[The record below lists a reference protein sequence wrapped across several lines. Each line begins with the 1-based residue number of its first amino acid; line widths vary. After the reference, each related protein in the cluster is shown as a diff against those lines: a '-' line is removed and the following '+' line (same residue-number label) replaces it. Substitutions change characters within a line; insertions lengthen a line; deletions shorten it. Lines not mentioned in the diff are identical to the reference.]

1 MSHASVSHNV
11 AMRILSVIVLL
22 LVSLFAAADPN
33 QCAPKQSA
41 PWNVTFEFSGTV
53 RAGQSFECDLTS
65 GISFHLEAHK
75 GGWNIAVRFNKHPQN
90 FAHDNPDSDEDA
102 LQIPGTQPWPANGP
116 ALERRFS
123 VLLGGPAAKFSEHPP
138 ISTFKSTSIKLGEP
152 TSDKPFAAIEEL
164 SFDVQLKLPSA
175 TGIVV
180 FQTSGT
186 GGGVTPPTT
195 ISAPDPEYSEQA
207 RQKRY
212 EGTVRLWCIVDVDGL
227 LKDIRVQRSL
237 GEGLDQKAIEA
248 VKKWKF
254 RPATFEGDPVP
265 VMINIDLNFRMRK

>member
-1 MSHASVSHNV
+1 MPLASLSHN
-11 AMRILSVIVLL
+11 ASMRILSVIALL
-22 LVSLFAAADPN
+22 LVSLVAVADSN
-33 QCAPKQSA
+33 ECVPKQSPPPA
-41 PWNVTFEFSGTV
+41 ETFEFSGTV
-53 RAGQSFECDLTS
+53 HAGQSFHCDLTS
-65 GISFHLEAHK
+65 GISFHLDPDK
-75 GGWNIAVRFNKHPQN
+75 GGWNIAVRFKDHPQN
-90 FAHDNPDSDEDA
+90 FAHDDPNSDEDA
-102 LQIPGTQPWPANGP
+102 LAIPGTQPPSVNAP

-138 ISTFKSTSIKLGEP
+138 ISTFKSTTIKLGEP
-152 TSDKPFAAIEEL
+152 SSDKPFAPIEEL
-164 SFDVQLKLPSA
+164 SFDVELKLPSA
-175 TGIVV
+175 AGIVV
-180 FQTSGT
+180 FQIAGT
-186 GGGVTPPTT
+186 AGVTPPKT

-265 VMINIDLNFRMRK
+265 VKINIDVNFRLRR